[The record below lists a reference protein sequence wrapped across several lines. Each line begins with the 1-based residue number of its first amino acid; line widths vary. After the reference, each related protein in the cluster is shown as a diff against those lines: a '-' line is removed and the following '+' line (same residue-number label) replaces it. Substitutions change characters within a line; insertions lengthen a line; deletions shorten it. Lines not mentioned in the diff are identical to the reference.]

1 MDEKNIAVVTGA
13 SSGIGKEFLK
23 LLLKERGLDELW
35 AIGQSEDRLKE
46 VKEFDK
52 ARVRVFAMDLTERKN
67 LDIIEALIVSES
79 VNIKWLVNCAG
90 YAKFCD
96 YEGIDRYTSIN
107 MIDLNISAL
116 VAMGLICLPYMRKDG
131 HIINMASQASFQPL
145 PYQNIYSST
154 KAFVRNYTR
163 ALNVE
168 LKDKGV
174 VATAVCPG
182 WMQTR
187 LIERAIVKGEKGT
200 RVFPHIVYPDVVAKK
215 AIKDAKKSKD
225 ISIYGLYTKLSHIA
239 AKMLPQR
246 CMMGIWMR
254 QQRLKDTHKISN

>member
-1 MDEKNIAVVTGA
+1 MDKKNIAIVTGA
-13 SSGIGKEFLK
+13 SSGIGKEFVG
-23 LLLKERGLDELW
+23 LLLKEDGIDEMW
-35 AIGQSEDRLKE
+35 AIGRNDERLKE

-52 ARVRVFAMDLTERKN
+52 ERVRIFSMDLTDRRN
-67 LDIIEALIVSES
+67 LDIIEALISSED
-79 VNIKWLVNCAG
+79 VNVKWLVNCAG

-96 YEGIDRYTSIN
+96 YGGIDRYTSIN
-107 MIDLNISAL
+107 MIDLNVNAL
-116 VAMGLICLPYMRKDG
+116 VSMGLICLSYMEKG
-131 HIINMASQASFQPL
+131 AHIINMASQASFQPL

-168 LKDKGV
+168 LKSKGV

-200 RVFPHIVYPDVVAKK
+200 RVFPHIVYPEVVAKK

-225 ISIYGLYTKLSHIA
+225 ISVYGLYVKMSRIVAKL
-239 AKMLPQR
+239 LPQK
-246 CMMGIWMR
+246 CMMGIWLK
-254 QQRLKDTHKISN
+254 QQRLTEKN